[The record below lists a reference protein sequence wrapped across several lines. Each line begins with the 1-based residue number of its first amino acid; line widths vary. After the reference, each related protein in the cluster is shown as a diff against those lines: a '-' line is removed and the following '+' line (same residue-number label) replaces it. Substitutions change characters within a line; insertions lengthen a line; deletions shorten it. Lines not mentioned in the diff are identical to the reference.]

1 MESKFLEYK
10 GEWNEEKKEYKY
22 KNIKY
27 PFNGTSQNL
36 IDKFLV
42 LDYEKKLVEYAYLYG
57 KNPEQKNKTFNFLIT
72 CNLKYRPSPINEINF
87 NFSQDLLDNDI
98 ISEIIFPDFPKVYYL
113 DESNFDML
121 KEVNIYFLSKS
132 YSVIFSINQ
141 EDSGTDKRYN
151 GLGYV
156 FYTSKEYK
164 KNETLVGYFYVRM
177 AYVILSEYPYFY
189 HFNKL
194 CKSIYRQMKKED
206 EEIPLEIL
214 LYNTVKFLPSPINK
228 SIILLF
234 EGIPRNNKSINMN
247 QIYNPSFPN
256 ESKKNENKIPSIY
269 FSQLSGY
276 PIIDF
281 NLSFIFN
288 LIPVDIIVQVF
299 IFTFLE
305 YDIIFYSNQS
315 RIVNLVMYIF
325 SILNYPFNNSKY
337 FRNILSV
344 SMDNLI
350 KGKTSFKDIQS
361 PYMIGV
367 IINRISE
374 IPKIDKIKDHF
385 ILDLNHNNFFYS
397 YNNKTDEVK
406 NTLDLLSYLKI
417 CTKNELG
424 NSEVNS
430 LGIKNGIN
438 LCKNIRIFIHQ
449 LKRRANKVTNKKFNQ
464 EKENL
469 DFFNIY
475 EDESEMETIE
485 INNLLQKSF
494 LNFILQIMSNF
505 VVILN
510 NKNEENAIDSE
521 DIQIQKSNRESIVQN
536 KSSIPY
542 EGDVVNNEESQK
554 ELAISASKFLE
565 KNSRKPPNIIHLSL
579 NFVNIMKLM
588 TFIEYLIYSLMN
600 LCDILMLIFLR

>member
-1 MESKFLEYK
+1 M
-10 GEWNEEKKEYKY
+10 
-22 KNIKY
+22 
-27 PFNGTSQNL
+27 
-36 IDKFLV
+36 
-42 LDYEKKLVEYAYLYG
+42 
-57 KNPEQKNKTFNFLIT
+57 
-72 CNLKYRPSPINEINF
+72 
-87 NFSQDLLDNDI
+87 
-98 ISEIIFPDFPKVYYL
+98 
-113 DESNFDML
+113 
-121 KEVNIYFLSKS
+121 
-132 YSVIFSINQ
+132 
-141 EDSGTDKRYN
+141 
-151 GLGYV
+151 GYV

-344 SMDNLI
+344 SMENLI

-397 YNNKTDEVK
+397 YSNKTEEVK
-406 NTLDLLSYLKI
+406 NTLDLLSFIKI

-424 NSEVNS
+424 NSEVNL

-438 LCKNIRIFIHQ
+438 LCKNMRILIHQ

-536 KSSIPY
+536 KSSIEY
-542 EGDVVNNEESQK
+542 EGDFVNNEESQK
-554 ELAISASKFLE
+554 ELAITASKIFRE
-565 KNSRKPPNIIHLSL
+565 KFKKTSKYNSFIVKFCKHNEINDLYRIPYLFTYEFMRYSNVDFSQINILKIIDQFYGKKKKIIMINYQIIQKKIIKIHIYLVIIILQNIIKT
-579 NFVNIMKLM
+579 I
-588 TFIEYLIYSLMN
+588 
-600 LCDILMLIFLR
+600 